1 MSAVRNVM
9 EKATWAS
16 SQRLK
21 KICLVIST
29 GGTSRDISD
38 HADFTRHPPI
48 SHPRIM
54 QSTTAMHAVL
64 HAFYTPLALGSNL
77 HDCLMP

>member
-38 HADFTRHPPI
+38 HADFTRHLPI
-48 SHPRIM
+48 
-54 QSTTAMHAVL
+54 AVL